1 MAYRMQEGELAI
13 PAEWLDKSMNVFVSA
28 ATGTEGV
35 SFVISREPLPWGMKF
50 EEYAANEISK
60 LARTVPD
67 YNSIETTP
75 DSVSDRLAQTHEF
88 KWTNNGAPIHQQL
101 TMVEYG
107 HIVLMLTFTS
117 PGTISESQRD
127 QVRGVLQ
134 SLQLRAP
141 A

>member
-1 MAYRMQEGELAI
+1 MQEGELAI

-50 EEYAANEISK
+50 EEYTANEISK

-67 YNSIETTP
+67 YDAIETSPST
-75 DSVSDRLAQTHEF
+75 VSDRPAQTHEF
-88 KWTNNGAPIHQQL
+88 KWTNNGAPIHQQM

-107 HIVLMLTFTS
+107 NIVLMLTFTS
-117 PGTISESQRD
+117 PGTISESQRE
-127 QVRGVLQ
+127 QVRGVIQ
-134 SLQLRAP
+134 SLQLHAP